1 MAPITWRYLE
11 DTGATMSTD
20 KETAVFQ
27 VLHEGR
33 LSLVPLLYQYTTI
46 TTEYEERVVAIAKGI
61 IKATEADTDASLA
74 SLLLDNTVNYG
85 ACQAF
90 NTAILCAV
98 LAPKQD
104 CTADE
109 VEAIVCSAL
118 TMNLSIITLLDA
130 MGNGN
135 TNITPLQKMSLESHN
150 KLSHKMLSERKI
162 KNREWLNAV
171 MQHHERADGTGLL
184 RMRGDTITKLAQL
197 LGLVDRY
204 CSVIA
209 TRASRNPDAA
219 KALAKYTVR
228 NDQEEQDATAQIEAI
243 IGPYLP
249 GSFVKLASGEIAVI
263 THRTDSLAHPKVAV
277 LGKQGALSID
287 SAEQRESGDEKNA
300 IAEILEIK
308 LSYNKIKLCKLWGY
322 AEPTAPTAQAS

>member
-1 MAPITWRYLE
+1 MVLK
-11 DTGATMSTD
+11 DTGTTMSTD
-20 KETAVFQ
+20 KSAAVFQ
-27 VLHEGR
+27 ILHEGR
-33 LSLVPLLYQYTTI
+33 LSLMPLLYQYTTV

-61 IKATEADTDASLA
+61 IEATEADADATLA

-90 NTAILCAV
+90 NTAIVCAA

-109 VEAIVCSAL
+109 VEAIVCAAL
-118 TMNLSIITLLDA
+118 TMNLSIITLLDI

-135 TNITPLQKMSLESHN
+135 ANITPLQKMSFESHN

-171 MQHHERADGTGLL
+171 MQHHERTDGTGLL

-197 LGLVDRY
+197 LGLADRY
-204 CSVIA
+204 CTIIA
-209 TRASRNPDAA
+209 TRASRYPDAA

-228 NDQEEQDATAQIEAI
+228 SEQDEQDATAQIEAI

-249 GSFVKLASGEIAVI
+249 GSFVKLATGEIAVA
-263 THRTDSLAHPKVAV
+263 THRTESLAHPKVAV
-277 LGKQGALSID
+277 LGVQGALSID
-287 SAEQRESGDEKNA
+287 GAEERETSDEKNS
-300 IAEILEIK
+300 IAETLDIK
-308 LSYNKIKLCKLWGY
+308 LSFNKIKLCKLWGY
-322 AEPTAPTAQAS
+322 AEPATPTAQAS